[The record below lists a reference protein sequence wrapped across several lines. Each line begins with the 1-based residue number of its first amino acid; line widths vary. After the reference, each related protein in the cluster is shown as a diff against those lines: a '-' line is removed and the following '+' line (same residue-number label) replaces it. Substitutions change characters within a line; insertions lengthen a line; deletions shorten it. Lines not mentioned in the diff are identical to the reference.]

1 MWLRFEENEVND
13 KGGGYS
19 LGYMQL
25 QQGMSDVFSLL
36 GFCEIAKR
44 FFKILVFNREWFA
57 QKLDMLHDMVS
68 NRNISLLFDILGR
81 S

>member
-13 KGGGYS
+13 KGGGGGGWYS

-57 QKLDMLHDMVS
+57 QKLDMY
-68 NRNISLLFDILGR
+68 G
-81 S
+81 

>member
-1 MWLRFEENEVND
+1 MKWMTRAR
-13 KGGGYS
+13 GGGGWYS

-57 QKLDMLHDMVS
+57 QKLDMY
-68 NRNISLLFDILGR
+68 G
-81 S
+81 

>member
-13 KGGGYS
+13 KGGEGGGGWYS

-36 GFCEIAKR
+36 GFCEIAKI
-44 FFKILVFNREWFA
+44 F
-57 QKLDMLHDMVS
+57 
-68 NRNISLLFDILGR
+68 
-81 S
+81 

>member
-13 KGGGYS
+13 KGGERRGWYS
-19 LGYMQL
+19 VGYMQL

-44 FFKILVFNREWFA
+44 FFKILVFSREWFA
-57 QKLDMLHDMVS
+57 QKLDMY
-68 NRNISLLFDILGR
+68 G
-81 S
+81 

>member
-1 MWLRFEENEVND
+1 MKWMTRAGS
-13 KGGGYS
+13 GGGWYS

-44 FFKILVFNREWFA
+44 FFKSLVFSREWFA
-57 QKLDMLHDMVS
+57 QKLDMY
-68 NRNISLLFDILGR
+68 G
-81 S
+81 